1 MSVTRIPLARV
12 ATAPVFHFEAP
23 PPLTLYIHIPW
34 CARKCPYCDFNSHE
48 SAAALPEQAYL
59 AALTADLEQDL
70 PQVWGR
76 RVESVFIG
84 GGTPSLFAPAAIDRM
99 LSDIRARLP
108 LLPGAEVTLE
118 ANPGTVDAGRLREFR
133 AAGINRLSLGG
144 QSFDPALLARIGR
157 IHGTAE
163 ILNAAEGIAAAGFD
177 NWNIDLMYG
186 LPGQTV
192 AQALADVRQAVAL
205 GPTHI
210 SHYQLTLEPNTAFY
224 HSPPSLPDD
233 DTAWEMQQR
242 CQAELADYGYR
253 QYETSA
259 YARDGRR
266 CHHNLNYWRFGD
278 YLGIGAGAHGKITTA
293 SDHAIRRTSK
303 VKHPRAYIEADGA
316 TRIDTRQVLDPVHTG
331 LEFMM
336 NALRLNEG
344 FPIELYR
351 AHTGL
356 PLSVV
361 ERPLAR
367 AGELGLIE
375 RDTAAIRPSERGR
388 RYLNELLTL
397 FVPEV

>member
-1 MSVTRIPLARV
+1 MLAR
-12 ATAPVFHFEAP
+12 
-23 PPLTLYIHIPW
+23 L
-34 CARKCPYCDFNSHE
+34 
-48 SAAALPEQAYL
+48 
-59 AALTADLEQDL
+59 
-70 PQVWGR
+70 
-76 RVESVFIG
+76 
-84 GGTPSLFAPAAIDRM
+84 
-99 LSDIRARLP
+99 
-108 LLPGAEVTLE
+108 
-118 ANPGTVDAGRLREFR
+118 
-133 AAGINRLSLGG
+133 
-144 QSFDPALLARIGR
+144 GR
-157 IHGTAE
+157 IHGVDE
-163 ILNAAEGIAAAGFD
+163 ILGAAAGIVAAGFD

-192 AQALADVRQAVAL
+192 DQALADVRQAVSL

-210 SHYQLTLEPNTAFY
+210 SHYQLTLEPNTAFH

-242 CQAELADYGYR
+242 CQAELAGHGYC